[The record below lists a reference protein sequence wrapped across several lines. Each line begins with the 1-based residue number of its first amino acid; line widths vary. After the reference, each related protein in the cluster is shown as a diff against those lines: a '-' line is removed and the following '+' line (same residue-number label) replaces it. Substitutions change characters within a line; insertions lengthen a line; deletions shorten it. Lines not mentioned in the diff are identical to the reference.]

1 MSASRRTVKT
11 RSTLRC
17 SASSRWGDVTGEGTE
32 ILCTR
37 SECCLPPFFFVRL
50 VLKDEKRRWEVTYIP
65 WGILDDDGLTEP
77 EDDDEDDADD
87 D

>member
-1 MSASRRTVKT
+1 M
-11 RSTLRC
+11 
-17 SASSRWGDVTGEGTE
+17 
-32 ILCTR
+32 
-37 SECCLPPFFFVRL
+37 
-50 VLKDEKRRWEVTYIP
+50 LKDEKRRWEVTYIP

>member
-1 MSASRRTVKT
+1 MFRLKSMGRRHW
-11 RSTLRC
+11 RRD
-17 SASSRWGDVTGEGTE
+17 GN
-32 ILCTR
+32 
-37 SECCLPPFFFVRL
+37 PMY
-50 VLKDEKRRWEVTYIP
+50 EKWEVTYIP